1 MELTEDMLRRI
12 AINIA
17 DLRTSII
24 ALRIILVQLGGNPPE
39 LDWILRGIHDSPEFQ
54 QICDQ
59 ILEQLKGSL

>member
-1 MELTEDMLRRI
+1 MELTEEILRQI

-17 DLRTSII
+17 DLRTTII
-24 ALRIILVQLGGNPPE
+24 ALRIILVQIGAHPPE
-39 LDWILRGIHDSPEFQ
+39 LDGILSGMHDSPEFQ